1 MKRLLTRCVVAFG
14 AVPPVAA
21 QETQE
26 RLDVPTWFD
35 KCTALS
41 STLIANEMDTR
52 CMSSAYD
59 YCELGH
65 PPLERRVCIEKL
77 NAHLLAKTKEIA
89 EGLPD
94 QVVGLSG
101 FSKWSY
107 PRRLE
112 EFRNDEFDPDCSQ
125 MTEFMCETFS
135 IVVRSS
141 AARELERLSDAPG
154 GSEAE

>member
-1 MKRLLTRCVVAFG
+1 MKRLLTLFVLTFG
-14 AVPPVAA
+14 ATAPLAA
-21 QETQE
+21 EETIE
-26 RLDVPTWFD
+26 TLDVPTWFD
-35 KCTALS
+35 GCTALS
-41 STLIANEMDTR
+41 GTLIANEMDTR

-65 PPLERRVCIEKL
+65 PPVERRVCIEKL

-94 QVVGLSG
+94 QVAGLSG
-101 FSKWSY
+101 FKKWSY

-125 MTEFMCETFS
+125 MTEFMCETFN
-135 IVVRSS
+135 IVVRWS
-141 AARELERLSDAPG
+141 AARDLERLSDAPG
-154 GSEAE
+154 GLKAE